1 MHSEMLL
8 LLPLL
13 VLADL
18 LPGGDNKDA
27 LQGPTSY
34 HVIQISSFIN
44 SSWTETEGS
53 GWMEDLQIHRWK
65 KHNNYSTIF
74 LTSWAKGNFRKYE
87 IDELDGL
94 FRIYFSGFRREL
106 RDHLL
111 EFQMHYPFE
120 IQIIGGC
127 ELHAGGF
134 IESFLSAAFQGK
146 NFLTFKNYSCLPDPK
161 AGISAAIVCAQVSKY
176 KGISEIVEILLYEK
190 CPRFLRGVLR
200 AGMADLQRQ
209 LKPKAWLSSGPS
221 PGPGRL
227 LLICHVSGFYP
238 KPVQVMWMR
247 GEEEKVDQQHEIL
260 PFADGTWYLRVTL
273 DVPAEEATGL
283 SCRVKHSSLGK
294 RDIILFWGRSVSIG
308 LVFLAIMLCL
318 AILLFLALW
327 YWRRWSYQDIIGTVF
342 LHHLPYLQ

>member
-1 MHSEMLL
+1 MLLL

-44 SSWTETEGS
+44 SSWTQTEGS
-53 GWMEDLQIHRWK
+53 GWMEDLQIHRWDSD
-65 KHNNYSTIF
+65 NGTAVF
-74 LTSWAKGNFRKYE
+74 LTSWSKGNFS
-87 IDELDGL
+87 DEELFELIGL
-94 FRIYFSGFRREL
+94 FRIYFSGLTREL

-120 IQIIGGC
+120 MQGIAGC
-127 ELHAGGF
+127 ELHSGGA
-134 IESFLSAAFQGK
+134 IESFLSGAFAGQ

-161 AGISAAIVCAQVSKY
+161 AGTSAEKVCTLVSQY
-176 KGISEIVEILLYEK
+176 KGICDIVEILLYK
-190 CPRFLRGVLR
+190 TCPRFLLGVLE
-200 AGMADLQRQ
+200 AGKADLQRQ
-209 LKPKAWLSSGPS
+209 VKPKAWLSSGPS

-238 KPVQVMWMR
+238 KAVWVMWMR

-283 SCRVKHSSLGK
+283 SCRVKHSSLGN
-294 RDIILFWGRSVSIG
+294 RDIVLFWGRSVSIG
-308 LVFLAIMLCL
+308 LIFLAILLCL

-327 YWRRWSYQDIIGTVF
+327 YWRRWSYQDII
-342 LHHLPYLQ
+342 

>member
-1 MHSEMLL
+1 MLLL

-44 SSWTETEGS
+44 SNQTQTEGS
-53 GWMEDLQIHRWK
+53 GWMEDLQIHRWDSD
-65 KHNNYSTIF
+65 NETAVF
-74 LTSWAKGNFRKYE
+74 LTPWAKGNFSDEE
-87 IDELDGL
+87 ISELIEL
-94 FRIYFSGFRREL
+94 FQVYLFGFTQEIQL
-106 RDHLL
+106 RVT
-111 EFQMHYPFE
+111 EFQIHYPFE
-120 IQIIGGC
+120 IQGIAGC
-127 ELHAGGF
+127 VLHAGGGV
-134 IESFLSAAFQGK
+134 ESFLRGAFQGK
-146 NFLTFKNYSCLPDPK
+146 NFLSVKNYACLPDPEG
-161 AGISAAIVCAQVSKY
+161 GITAETICALASEY
-176 KGISEIVEILLYEK
+176 KGLCEIGEKLLYQT
-190 CPRFLRGVLR
+190 CPRYLLGVLD
-200 AGMADLQRQ
+200 AGKADLQRQ
-209 LKPKAWLSSGPS
+209 VKPKAWLSSGPS

-238 KPVQVMWMR
+238 KAVWVMWMR

-283 SCRVKHSSLGK
+283 SCRVKHSSLGN
-294 RDIILFWGRSVSIG
+294 RDIILFWGHSVPIG
-308 LVFLAIMLCL
+308 LIFGAIIVPCL

-327 YWRRWSYQDIIGTVF
+327 YWRRWSYQNI
-342 LHHLPYLQ
+342 L

>member
-1 MHSEMLL
+1 MLLL

-44 SSWTETEGS
+44 SSWTQTEGS

-65 KHNNYSTIF
+65 ESNNYSTIF
-74 LTSWAKGNFRKYE
+74 LTPWCNGTFSKDE
-87 IDELDGL
+87 IEEMAAL
-94 FRIYFSGFRREL
+94 FKIYFSGLTREL

-120 IQIIGGC
+120 IQMIGGC
-127 ELHAGGF
+127 ELHSGGA
-134 IESFLSAAFQGK
+134 IESFLRAAYEGQ

-161 AGISAAIVCAQVSKY
+161 AGYSAEIVCALLSQY
-176 KGISEIVEILLYEK
+176 RGISEIVKILLYKK
-190 CPRFLRGVLR
+190 CPRFLRGVLKTGK
-200 AGMADLQRQ
+200 AYLQRQ
-209 LKPKAWLSSGPS
+209 VKPKAWLSSGPS

-238 KPVQVMWMR
+238 KAVWVMWMR

-273 DVPAEEATGL
+273 DVPAEQATGL
-283 SCRVKHSSLGK
+283 SCRVKHSSLGN
-294 RDIILFWGRSVSIG
+294 RDIVLFWGRSVSIG
-308 LVFLAIMLCL
+308 LIFLAILLCL
-318 AILLFLALW
+318 AILLILALW
-327 YWRRWSYQDIIGTVF
+327 YWRRW
-342 LHHLPYLQ
+342 